1 MQIVL
6 SANNLAEV
14 FVMPHCP
21 PGINI
26 ENGQTISDYDGLS
39 NHLTMPGNL
48 EPIKVSWEA
57 LYPCRRYKWITYG
70 ADTDPQAFVE
80 FIQRWRAKKWPIR
93 CTITDKGK
101 TILNIAVLVES
112 FSYSY
117 DRVMDMNYSIGLTEY
132 KFI

>member
-26 ENGQTISDYDGLS
+26 ENGQTVSDYDGLS
-39 NHLTMPGNL
+39 NHLMMPGNL

-57 LYPCRRYKWITYG
+57 LYPCRRYSWITYG

-93 CTITDKGK
+93 CTITNKGK